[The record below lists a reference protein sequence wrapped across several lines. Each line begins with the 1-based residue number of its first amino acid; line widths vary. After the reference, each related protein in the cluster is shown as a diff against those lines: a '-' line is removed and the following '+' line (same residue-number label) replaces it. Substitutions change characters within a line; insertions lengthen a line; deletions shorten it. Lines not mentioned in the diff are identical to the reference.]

1 MKTEF
6 QKGLDKVNQKDFNS
20 AIEHFTLAIQSDQSK
35 VEFYAERAVAYL
47 NIEQFD
53 LSMFDMN
60 RCIELEPINSYR
72 YACRAFLKSRMGD
85 HHGAIADYEHAV
97 KLDPDDAISYNNL
110 GLVQEA
116 LGYMQQAQKSYE
128 KSNKLVGYNPKRFD
142 EGNKDNSNNKED
154 NSSEKSPN
162 QTEQPTAPLK
172 SSHVAKSVF
181 TTRAGFKD
189 FFAFIKNGF
198 KIKS

>member
-6 QKGLDKVNQKDFNS
+6 QKGLDKVNEKDFNS
-20 AIEHFTLAIQSDQSK
+20 AIEHFTLAIQADQSK

-47 NIEQFD
+47 NIEQYD

-85 HHGAIADYEHAV
+85 HLGAIADYEHAI
-97 KLDPDDAISYNNL
+97 KIDPDDAIAYNNL
-110 GLVQEA
+110 GLAQEA
-116 LGYMQQAQKSYE
+116 MGYMQQAQKSFE
-128 KSNKLVGYNPKRFD
+128 KSNKLIDYNPKRFD
-142 EGNKDNSNNKED
+142 EGSTSTNIDNAKNNQ
-154 NSSEKSPN
+154 EKSED
-162 QTEQPTAPLK
+162 QAEQVKP
-172 SSHVAKSVF
+172 SRVAKSVF
-181 TTRAGFKD
+181 TTRSGFKD
-189 FFAFIKNGF
+189 FIAFIKNGF